1 VLLVESL
8 AEAKIPTRPTPP
20 MIDALCRGIAAR

>member
-8 AEAKIPTRPTPP
+8 ADAKIPVRPTPP
-20 MIDALCRGIAAR
+20 MIDAICRGIPAP